1 MKPDKKTKTFK
12 ILIDLSKQKED
23 NLIKKIKFVRA
34 NQAHILMQI
43 QKLQGALTHYQEE
56 LSKEKTDCFFI
67 QNSRKFQSNIRNAIT
82 ISKTQYHK
90 LEDSIKALEDEWKK
104 QIYETKGYQ
113 KLHDNHVEK
122 RKMILNKKEQQNTDE
137 IALQIFQ
144 QNN

>member
-12 ILIDLSKQKED
+12 ILIDLSKQKEE
-23 NLIKKIKFVRA
+23 NLIKKIKFVRS

-43 QKLQGALTHYQEE
+43 QKLQDALNHYQQE
-56 LSKEKTDCFFI
+56 LAKEKNDCFFI
-67 QNSRKFQSNIRNAIT
+67 QNSRKFQSNIRSAISV
-82 ISKTQYHK
+82 SKTQYQK
-90 LEDSIKALEDEWKK
+90 LDESIKSLEDEWKK

-122 RKMILNKKEQQNTDE
+122 RKLLLSKKEQQITDE